1 MIDIVKLKTEIQ
13 KGNFEVFTARE
24 IVSQNG
30 IYVCDGTAIYI
41 RDTQNGE
48 CVKIGKVK
56 GVINEV
62 N

>member
-13 KGNFEVFTARE
+13 KGNLEVFTAKE
-24 IVSQNG
+24 LVFQNG
-30 IYVCDGTAIYI
+30 IYVCDETAIYI

-56 GVINEV
+56 E
-62 N
+62 